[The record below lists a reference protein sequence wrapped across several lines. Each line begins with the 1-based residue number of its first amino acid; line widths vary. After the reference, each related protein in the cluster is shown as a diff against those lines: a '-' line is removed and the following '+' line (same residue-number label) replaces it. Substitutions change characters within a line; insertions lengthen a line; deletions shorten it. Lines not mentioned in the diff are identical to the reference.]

1 MAAATQNMSKTLII
15 PPGSAERF
23 IAFPHHP
30 AGRGWFDNGVALA
43 GLSALTPGYRVHHA
57 QARYHFVGYC
67 TGGAAYYAGGRQAGT
82 VTAGQ
87 FLFLP
92 AGQLQHLDCDQAFQI
107 VWQLIEPRHPRW
119 RFLAAKTA
127 AIHRDWRCGR
137 EVATL
142 AEWLHAESQ
151 STAGAYDPVAA
162 HGCRLL
168 LTYLERELEYHA
180 SPTAS
185 RLGDRLE
192 KLWLEVR
199 GDLCRAWDI
208 PQLARAVAMSP
219 SHFHATVVRLCRVS
233 PMQRVRQLRLDQ
245 AQNLLLTTE
254 YTLEHIAART
264 GYRSAFALSKS
275 FRKAVGVSPRDFRRH
290 RRGGAA

>member
-1 MAAATQNMSKTLII
+1 MSKTLII
-15 PPGSAERF
+15 APGSVERF

-30 AGRGWFDNGVALA
+30 GGCGWFDNGIALA
-43 GLSALTPGYRVHHA
+43 GISALRPGYRVHHA
-57 QARYHFVGYC
+57 LARYHFAGYC
-67 TGGAAYYAGGRQAGT
+67 TGGQLHYAGGRQSGS

-92 AGQLQHLDCDQAFQI
+92 AGQLQHLDSDREFHM
-107 VWQLIEPRHPRW
+107 VWQLIEPPHPRW
-119 RFLAAKTA
+119 AFLAAQTA
-127 AIHRDWRCGR
+127 AVHRDWRCGR

-142 AEWLHAESQ
+142 AEWMYAETQ
-151 STAGAYDPVAA
+151 SAAGTGDPVAA
-162 HGCRLL
+162 QGCRLL

-199 GDLCRAWDI
+199 RDLGRPWDVA
-208 PQLARAVAMSP
+208 QLARAVAMSP

-233 PMQRVRQLRLDQ
+233 PMQRVRQLRLDR

-254 YTLEHIAART
+254 HTLERIAELT

-275 FRKAVGVSPRDFRRH
+275 FRKVVGVSPRDFRRH
-290 RRGGAA
+290 RRGAPA